1 MKPTRR
7 AYPRC
12 HVALDV
18 RVTEAS
24 GKSWTA
30 EAEDLSPF
38 GMRVRNGHGRRDS
51 VVRLD
56 FDLPRGGTHVTVK
69 ALAVRTEPDGVAFAF
84 VDVDRAEFCLVRQ
97 AVDDLLLRRKL
108 WIMIIEDD
116 REVASVLADYVEREG
131 HAALIIARAEDAL
144 AYLSHDRPDAILLD
158 LGLPGMGGVEFLEV
172 LARREIRIPVV
183 VMCGTA
189 SEADAARC
197 LQLGALDVAAQPH
210 GHQFELAVSAL
221 GLKGLEERLAEVGPA
236 HL

>member
-1 MKPTRR
+1 MKPSRR

-12 HVALDV
+12 HVAFDV

-24 GKSWTA
+24 GKSWLG

-56 FDLPRGGTHVTVK
+56 FDLPRGGPHVAMK
-69 ALAVRTEPDGVAFAF
+69 ALAVRTDPDGVAFAF
-84 VDVDRAEFCLVRQ
+84 VDVDRTEFCLVRQ

-116 REVASVLADYVEREG
+116 REVASFLADYAEREG
-131 HAALIIARAEDAL
+131 HAALFIARAEDAL

-158 LGLPGMGGVEFLEV
+158 LRLPGMSGVEFLEA
-172 LARREIRIPVV
+172 LSRREIRIPVV
-183 VMCGTA
+183 VCGAA